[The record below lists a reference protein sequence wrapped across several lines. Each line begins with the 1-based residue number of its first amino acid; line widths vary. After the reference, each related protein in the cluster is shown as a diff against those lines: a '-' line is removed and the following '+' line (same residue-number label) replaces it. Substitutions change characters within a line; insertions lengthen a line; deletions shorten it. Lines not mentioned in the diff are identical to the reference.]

1 MLAMPV
7 DPKQPL
13 ALDSWLSFDAIGDT
27 STCTRAVHR
36 VEVFSVRQMPRA
48 PNAAGATNRSRNTI
62 KK

>member
-1 MLAMPV
+1 MRAMPV

-27 STCTRAVHR
+27 STCTSAVHR

-48 PNAAGATNRSRNTI
+48 PPTAPEI
-62 KK
+62 Q